1 MNEILEIIGAV
12 VTLIGSIFLFLGALG
27 LIRMPDIYNRIQ
39 AGTKATTLGTM
50 LSLLGIGIM
59 HLDWY
64 GKIIVLIIFVLVSN
78 PISSHVLAGAAYHIG
93 IPLSKRSVVDKLKM
107 KEGLTIISES
117 AETETSKEEETKQI

>member
-1 MNEILEIIGAV
+1 MNEIIEIIGAV

-27 LIRMPDIYNRIQ
+27 LVRMPDVYNRIQ
-39 AGTKATTLGTM
+39 AGTKATTLGAM

-64 GKIIVLIIFVLVSN
+64 GKILVLIVFVLVSN

-93 IPLSKRSVVDKLKM
+93 IPLSKRSVIDKMSKKPGLKV
-107 KEGLTIISES
+107 KQENIV
-117 AETETSKEEETKQI
+117 TETSNEEETK

>member
-1 MNEILEIIGAV
+1 MNEIIEIIGAV

-27 LIRMPDIYNRIQ
+27 LIRMPDVYNRIQ

-50 LSLLGIGIM
+50 LTLLGIGII

-93 IPLSKRSVVDKLKM
+93 IPLSKRSVVDKMSKRTELTVK
-107 KEGLTIISES
+107 KENTT
-117 AETETSKEEETKQI
+117 TETSSEETK

>member
-12 VTLIGSIFLFLGALG
+12 ITLIGAIFLFLGALG
-27 LIRMPDIYNRIQ
+27 LVRMPDVYNRIQ
-39 AGTKATTLGTM
+39 TGTKATTLGAM

-64 GKIIVLIIFVLVSN
+64 GKIIVLIVFVLVSN

-93 IPLSKRSVVDKLKM
+93 IPLSKVSVIDKLSK
-107 KEGLTIISES
+107 KAVLRIKKGSE
-117 AETETSKEEETKQI
+117 ANTSKEENK